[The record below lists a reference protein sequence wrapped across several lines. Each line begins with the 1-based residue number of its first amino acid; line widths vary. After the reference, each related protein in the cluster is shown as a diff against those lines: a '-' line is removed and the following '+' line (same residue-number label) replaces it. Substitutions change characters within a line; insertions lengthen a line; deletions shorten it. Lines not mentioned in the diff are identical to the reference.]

1 MSGFEDNGSIA
12 ALEQEILG
20 RVGELKNDTPRQ
32 LAALV
37 SNLQAKLNAGDFK
50 NRTGDLRRSMR
61 VALLDNNIS
70 ISMKNYGY
78 YLSFGVKGRNRN
90 NTLGLPPEVA
100 TAFGVKEG
108 YRFGS
113 DKVWGIS
120 ARKFYPLDVEEQLLD
135 ILIGQTD
142 L

>member
-1 MSGFEDNGSIA
+1 MSGFEDNGSIK
-12 ALEQEILG
+12 ALENEILG
-20 RVGELKNDTPRQ
+20 RIGELQDDTPRQ

-37 SNLQAKLNAGDFK
+37 SNLEAQLLAGDFK
-50 NRTGDLRRSMR
+50 NRTGELRRSIR
-61 VALLDNNIS
+61 VALIDSNVS
-70 ISMKNYGY
+70 IKMKDYGY
-78 YLSFGVKGRNRN
+78 YLSFGVSGRNRN

-108 YRFGS
+108 YRYGS

-120 ARKFYPLDVEEQLLD
+120 ARKFYPLDVEEQLLE
-135 ILIGQTD
+135 ILTGTTD

>member
-12 ALEQEILG
+12 ALEREILG
-20 RVGELKNDTPRQ
+20 RIGELENDVPRQ
-32 LAALV
+32 LATLV
-37 SNLQAKLNAGDFK
+37 SDLQAKLLAGDFK
-50 NRTGDLRRSMR
+50 NRTGDLRRSMK
-61 VALLDNNIS
+61 VALLDNDIS

-78 YLSFGVKGRNRN
+78 YLSFGVAGRNRS

-120 ARKFYPLDVEEQLLD
+120 ARKFYPLDVEEQLIN
-135 ILIGQTD
+135 ILTGETD

>member
-1 MSGFEDNGSIA
+1 MSGFEDNGSIK
-12 ALEQEILG
+12 ALENEILG
-20 RVGELKNDTPRQ
+20 RVGELQNDTPRK
-32 LAALV
+32 LATLV
-37 SNLQAKLNAGDFK
+37 SNLQAKLDAGDFK
-50 NRTGDLRRSMR
+50 NRTGELRRSMQ
-61 VALLDNNIS
+61 VALIDSNIS
-70 ISMKNYGY
+70 IKMKNYGY

-100 TAFGVKEG
+100 SAFGVPEG

-120 ARKFYPLDVEEQLLD
+120 ARKFYPLDVEEQLLQ
-135 ILIGQTD
+135 ILTGTTD